1 MIKDE
6 ELDKIIKD
14 KVKQVTTLDY
24 TTDEIQSFMKKGKRR
39 RYIKNIIKF
48 TSVFV
53 VIIFSCTILF
63 FNNKINSD
71 GEMRKNIISNKNEY
85 SSKIVDTK
93 YIDSFGTALTYRP
106 NYDRRYIVKVEEID
120 KEELNGFYACVYVKA
135 SIIRVIEGEV
145 EENINFTIDEA
156 KVNILKYEEETKD
169 LQTYS
174 GYSDEEK
181 EKNYIIVTNDF
192 KLNNKSY
199 PEINKTYIVSLYKN
213 NEGELIVDNLAKY
226 SFCEVNLDKI
236 LVYIYNNWEQI
247 KL

>member
-14 KVKQVTTLDY
+14 KVKQVKTLDY

-135 SIIRVIEGEV
+135 SIIRVIDGEV

-213 NEGELIVDNLAKY
+213 NEGKLIVDNLAKY
-226 SFCEVNLDKI
+226 SFCEVDLDKN

>member
-14 KVKQVTTLDY
+14 KVKQVKTLDY

-93 YIDSFGTALTYRP
+93 YIDSFETALTYRP

-135 SIIRVIEGEV
+135 SIIRVIDGEV

-226 SFCEVNLDKI
+226 SFCEVDLDKN

>member
-14 KVKQVTTLDY
+14 KVKQVKTLDY
-24 TTDEIQSFMKKGKRR
+24 TIDEIQSFMKKGKRR

-213 NEGELIVDNLAKY
+213 NEGKLIVDNLAKY
-226 SFCEVNLDKI
+226 SFCEVDLDKN

>member
-14 KVKQVTTLDY
+14 KVKQVKTLDY

-53 VIIFSCTILF
+53 VIIFSCTVLF

-85 SSKIVDTK
+85 SSKMVDTK

-135 SIIRVIEGEV
+135 SIIRVIDGEV

-226 SFCEVNLDKI
+226 SFCEIDLDKN

>member
-14 KVKQVTTLDY
+14 KVKQVKTLDY

-93 YIDSFGTALTYRP
+93 YIDSFETALTYRP

-135 SIIRVIEGEV
+135 SIIRVIDGEV

-226 SFCEVNLDKI
+226 SFCEIDLDKN

>member
-14 KVKQVTTLDY
+14 KVKQVKTLDY

-53 VIIFSCTILF
+53 VIIFSCTVLF

-135 SIIRVIEGEV
+135 SIIRVIDGEV

-226 SFCEVNLDKI
+226 SFCEIDLDKN

>member
-14 KVKQVTTLDY
+14 KVKQVKTLDY

-156 KVNILKYEEETKD
+156 KVNILKSEQETKD

-226 SFCEVNLDKI
+226 SFCEIDLDKN

>member
-14 KVKQVTTLDY
+14 KVKQVKTLDY

-145 EENINFTIDEA
+145 KENINFTIDEA

-199 PEINKTYIVSLYKN
+199 PEINKTCIVSLYKN

-226 SFCEVNLDKI
+226 SFCEVDLDKN

>member
-14 KVKQVTTLDY
+14 KVKQVKTLDY

-53 VIIFSCTILF
+53 VIIFSCTVLF

-226 SFCEVNLDKI
+226 SFCEVDLDKN

>member
-14 KVKQVTTLDY
+14 KVKQVKTLDY

-120 KEELNGFYACVYVKA
+120 KQELNGFYACVYVKA

-226 SFCEVNLDKI
+226 SFCEIDLDKN

>member
-14 KVKQVTTLDY
+14 KVKQVKTLDY

-93 YIDSFGTALTYRP
+93 YIDSFETALTYRP

-145 EENINFTIDEA
+145 KENINFTIDEA

-213 NEGELIVDNLAKY
+213 NEGELILDNLAKY
-226 SFCEVNLDKI
+226 SFCEVDLDKN

>member
-14 KVKQVTTLDY
+14 KVKQVKTLDY

-120 KEELNGFYACVYVKA
+120 KQELNGFYACVYVKA

-213 NEGELIVDNLAKY
+213 NEGKLIVDNLAKY
-226 SFCEVNLDKI
+226 SFCEVDLDKN

>member
-14 KVKQVTTLDY
+14 KVKQVKTLDY
-24 TTDEIQSFMKKGKRR
+24 TIDEIQSFMKKGKRR
-39 RYIKNIIKF
+39 RYIKNVLKH

-53 VIIFSCTILF
+53 VVIFSCTILF
-63 FNNKINSD
+63 FNNKIKSD
-71 GEMRKNIISNKNEY
+71 GEIRKNVISNKNNY

-93 YIDSFGTALTYRP
+93 YIDGFGTALTYRP
-106 NYDRRYIVKVEEID
+106 NYDRRYIVKVEEIY
-120 KEELNGFYACVYVKA
+120 KEELNGFHANVYVKA
-135 SIIRVIEGEV
+135 SIIRVIEGEGKD
-145 EENINFTIDEA
+145 NINFTIDEA

-199 PEINKTYIVSLYKN
+199 PEINKTYIVSLYEN
-213 NEGELIVDNLAKY
+213 DEGELIVDNSAKY
-226 SFCEVNLDKI
+226 GFCEVDLDKN

-247 KL
+247 EL

>member
-1 MIKDE
+1 M
-6 ELDKIIKD
+6 
-14 KVKQVTTLDY
+14 
-24 TTDEIQSFMKKGKRR
+24 
-39 RYIKNIIKF
+39 
-48 TSVFV
+48 
-53 VIIFSCTILF
+53 
-63 FNNKINSD
+63 
-71 GEMRKNIISNKNEY
+71 IISNKNEY

-169 LQTYS
+169 FQTYS

-226 SFCEVNLDKI
+226 SFCEVDLDKN
-236 LVYIYNNWEQI
+236 LVYIYNNWEQS

>member
-14 KVKQVTTLDY
+14 KVKQVKTLDY

-213 NEGELIVDNLAKY
+213 DEGELIVDNLAKF
-226 SFCEVNLDKI
+226 SFCEVDLDKN

-247 KL
+247 EL

>member
-14 KVKQVTTLDY
+14 KVKQVKTLDY

-135 SIIRVIEGEV
+135 SIIRVIDGEV

-226 SFCEVNLDKI
+226 SFCEIDLDKN

>member
-14 KVKQVTTLDY
+14 KVKQVKTLDY

-213 NEGELIVDNLAKY
+213 NEGKLIVDNLAKY
-226 SFCEVNLDKI
+226 SFCEVDLDKN

>member
-14 KVKQVTTLDY
+14 KVKQVKTLDY

-226 SFCEVNLDKI
+226 SFCEVDLDKN

>member
-14 KVKQVTTLDY
+14 KVKQVKTLDY

-226 SFCEVNLDKI
+226 SFCEIDLDKN

>member
-14 KVKQVTTLDY
+14 KVKQVKTLDY

-135 SIIRVIEGEV
+135 SIIRVIDGEV

-226 SFCEVNLDKI
+226 SFCEVDLDKN

>member
-14 KVKQVTTLDY
+14 KVKQVKTLDY

-120 KEELNGFYACVYVKA
+120 KQELNGFYACVYVKA
-135 SIIRVIEGEV
+135 SIIRVIDGEV

-213 NEGELIVDNLAKY
+213 NEGKLIVDNLAKY
-226 SFCEVNLDKI
+226 SFCEVDLDKN

>member
-14 KVKQVTTLDY
+14 KVKQVKTLDY

-213 NEGELIVDNLAKY
+213 DEGELIVDNLAKY
-226 SFCEVNLDKI
+226 SFCEVDLDKN

-247 KL
+247 EL

>member
-14 KVKQVTTLDY
+14 KVKQVKTLDY

-53 VIIFSCTILF
+53 VIIFSCTVLF

-213 NEGELIVDNLAKY
+213 NEGKLIVDNLAKY
-226 SFCEVNLDKI
+226 SFCEVDLDKN

>member
-14 KVKQVTTLDY
+14 KVKQVKTLDY

-93 YIDSFGTALTYRP
+93 YIDSFETALTYRP

-135 SIIRVIEGEV
+135 SIIRVIDGEV

-213 NEGELIVDNLAKY
+213 NEGKLIVDNLAKY
-226 SFCEVNLDKI
+226 SFCEVDLDKN

>member
-14 KVKQVTTLDY
+14 KVKQVKTLDY

-120 KEELNGFYACVYVKA
+120 KQELNGFYACVYVKA
-135 SIIRVIEGEV
+135 SIIRVIDGEV

-226 SFCEVNLDKI
+226 SFCEIDLDKN

>member
-14 KVKQVTTLDY
+14 KVKQVKTLDY

-145 EENINFTIDEA
+145 KENINFTIDEA

-213 NEGELIVDNLAKY
+213 NEGELVVDNSAKY
-226 SFCEVNLDKI
+226 SFCEVDLDKN

>member
-14 KVKQVTTLDY
+14 KVKQVKTLDY

-93 YIDSFGTALTYRP
+93 YIDSFGTA
-106 NYDRRYIVKVEEID
+106 
-120 KEELNGFYACVYVKA
+120 
-135 SIIRVIEGEV
+135 
-145 EENINFTIDEA
+145 
-156 KVNILKYEEETKD
+156 
-169 LQTYS
+169 
-174 GYSDEEK
+174 
-181 EKNYIIVTNDF
+181 
-192 KLNNKSY
+192 
-199 PEINKTYIVSLYKN
+199 
-213 NEGELIVDNLAKY
+213 
-226 SFCEVNLDKI
+226 
-236 LVYIYNNWEQI
+236 
-247 KL
+247 

>member
-14 KVKQVTTLDY
+14 KVKQVKTLDY

-53 VIIFSCTILF
+53 VIIFSCTVLF

-213 NEGELIVDNLAKY
+213 NEGKLIVDNLAKY
-226 SFCEVNLDKI
+226 SFCEIDLDKN

>member
-14 KVKQVTTLDY
+14 KVKQVKTLDY

-53 VIIFSCTILF
+53 VIIFSCTVLF
-63 FNNKINSD
+63 FNNEINSD

-85 SSKIVDTK
+85 SSKMVDTK

-145 EENINFTIDEA
+145 KENINFTIDEA

-226 SFCEVNLDKI
+226 SFCEIDLDKN

>member
-14 KVKQVTTLDY
+14 KVKQVKTLDY

-213 NEGELIVDNLAKY
+213 DEGELIVDNLAKY
-226 SFCEVNLDKI
+226 SFCEVDLDKN

>member
-14 KVKQVTTLDY
+14 KVKQVKTLDY

-169 LQTYS
+169 FQTYS

-226 SFCEVNLDKI
+226 SFCEIDLDKN

>member
-14 KVKQVTTLDY
+14 KVKQVKTLDY

-169 LQTYS
+169 FQTYS

-226 SFCEVNLDKI
+226 SFCEVDLDKN

>member
-14 KVKQVTTLDY
+14 KVKQVKTLDY

-53 VIIFSCTILF
+53 VIIFSCTVLF

-93 YIDSFGTALTYRP
+93 YIDSFETALTYRP

-145 EENINFTIDEA
+145 KENINFTIDEA

-226 SFCEVNLDKI
+226 SFCEVDLDKN